1 MLPEKQNPTNTQAAN
16 PIISVR
22 NLDFY
27 YGKTQVLFQNSLD
40 IAKNKITSIIGPS
53 GCGKSTHI
61 RTYNRIYTLYRD
73 QRAEGEIIYNGKN
86 ILSPNTDVTVLR
98 RQIGMI
104 FQKPSPFPMSIFD
117 NIAYSLKVNYK
128 IKRAELEERVINAL
142 IAAALWDEVKDQLDK
157 SGMSLSGG
165 QQQRLCIAR
174 AIAIEPQI
182 LLDRAQTMLNM
193 SLKALI
199 DLDVDKAQQVIGQD
213 DEVDRLNKTMYTIIE
228 SLMMQKPD
236 EISYL
241 INLLSTSRNLER
253 IADLVTNIAEDVIYL
268 VSGKIIRHKNRQV

>member
-1 MLPEKQNPTNTQAAN
+1 
-16 PIISVR
+16 
-22 NLDFY
+22 
-27 YGKTQVLFQNSLD
+27 
-40 IAKNKITSIIGPS
+40 
-53 GCGKSTHI
+53 
-61 RTYNRIYTLYRD
+61 
-73 QRAEGEIIYNGKN
+73 
-86 ILSPNTDVTVLR
+86 
-98 RQIGMI
+98 MI

-228 SLMMQKPD
+228 SLVMQKPD

-241 INLLSTSRNLER
+241 INLLFTSRNLER

>member
-1 MLPEKQNPTNTQAAN
+1 
-16 PIISVR
+16 
-22 NLDFY
+22 
-27 YGKTQVLFQNSLD
+27 
-40 IAKNKITSIIGPS
+40 
-53 GCGKSTHI
+53 
-61 RTYNRIYTLYRD
+61 
-73 QRAEGEIIYNGKN
+73 
-86 ILSPNTDVTVLR
+86 
-98 RQIGMI
+98 
-104 FQKPSPFPMSIFD
+104 MSIFD

-182 LLDRAQTMLNM
+182 MLDRAQTMLNM

-268 VSGKIIRHKNRQV
+268 VSGKIIRHKNKQV